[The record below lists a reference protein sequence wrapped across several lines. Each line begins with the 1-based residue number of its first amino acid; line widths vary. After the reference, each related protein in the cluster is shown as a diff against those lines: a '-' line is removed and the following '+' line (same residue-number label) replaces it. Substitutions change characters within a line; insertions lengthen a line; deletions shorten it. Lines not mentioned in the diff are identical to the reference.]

1 MNIVLVNLK
10 EIPELD
16 GSESFEWG
24 SRYSFDPG
32 SSNLNYKGS
41 ETLLAQNKLLGE
53 IGAWLRQFQL
63 LPCEV
68 DIKISAEEHDLV
80 LDGEINAYTQKT
92 LEEAQVFLSEID
104 ILVYTFARRYP
115 RSSFSMAYSQA
126 VTITEVSR

>member
-10 EIPELD
+10 EISELD
-16 GSESFEWG
+16 GSKSFKWG
-24 SRYSFDPG
+24 LRYSFDPG
-32 SSNLNYKGS
+32 SSSLNYKGS

-53 IGAWLRQFQL
+53 MSAWLKQFQL

-80 LDGEINAYTQKT
+80 LDGEINAYTQKA

-115 RSSFSMAYSQA
+115 RSSFSMAYSQ
-126 VTITEVSR
+126 VITITEVLR